1 MTIHR
6 YYSKY
11 KKKIKK
17 QLKRIFGNG
26 YYHANKRDS
35 YFSSILL
42 ENHSEQWSKAKRY
55 KNKIIKMR
63 KTNESNITMTIVYK
77 KCIWLFCLH
86 LNEIILSKASIV
98 NGLQATELINIVKK
112 LEYRKNK
119 KTKFQQNLITNIE
132 NISW

>member
-1 MTIHR
+1 
-6 YYSKY
+6 
-11 KKKIKK
+11 
-17 QLKRIFGNG
+17 
-26 YYHANKRDS
+26 
-35 YFSSILL
+35 
-42 ENHSEQWSKAKRY
+42 
-55 KNKIIKMR
+55 MR

-119 KTKFQQNLITNIE
+119 KKRNSNKI
-132 NISW
+132 